1 MGLIESNRRFSSC
14 SWCLPDSQSTY
25 ALGEVNPCSQI
36 TIWPWRTALGDNLIL
51 EHLRGL
57 RSGQDRIESEWREIG
72 ARLTSHEANTAADRR
87 DRAHNREETI
97 RQQSSI
103 DQITARIDRIE
114 TRLEIAG

>member
-1 MGLIESNRRFSSC
+1 MSDN
-14 SWCLPDSQSTY
+14 
-25 ALGEVNPCSQI
+25 
-36 TIWPWRTALGDNLIL
+36 GDNPIL

-57 RSGQDRIESEWREIG
+57 RGGQDRIESELREIG

-87 DRAHNREETI
+87 DRAYNCEETI

>member
-1 MGLIESNRRFSSC
+1 MSDN
-14 SWCLPDSQSTY
+14 
-25 ALGEVNPCSQI
+25 
-36 TIWPWRTALGDNLIL
+36 GDNPIL

-57 RSGQDRIESEWREIG
+57 RGGQDRIESELREIG
-72 ARLTSHEANTAADRR
+72 ARLPSHEANAAVADRR
-87 DRAHNREETI
+87 DRAHNCEETI